1 MRKCSTAC
9 SVHEKPV
16 ANRRDFVNE
25 STVSRRVARSG
36 SRCLMG
42 GMGGVT
48 FEPASFGESNVIVA
62 SSLKRDGDWW
72 NEVEIERV
80 KSFVEV
86 TRQASDPS

>member
-1 MRKCSTAC
+1 
-9 SVHEKPV
+9 
-16 ANRRDFVNE
+16 
-25 STVSRRVARSG
+25 
-36 SRCLMG
+36 MG